1 MALSVGPY
9 ITASILVQLF
19 GILIPKLAE
28 MQNGMQDER
37 DRIEKL
43 TFIVGIIMA
52 VLQSVNWTPCQGHSK
67 FFRSIG

>member
-1 MALSVGPY
+1 
-9 ITASILVQLF
+9 
-19 GILIPKLAE
+19 

-52 VLQSVNWTPCQGHSK
+52 VLQSVLMA
-67 FFRSIG
+67 IGFGKKGF